1 MGIAERS
8 NRSFGPYPGGMP
20 TGLPITLPS
29 AKELT
34 EFCRKS
40 KIQELG
46 IFGHVFDSDFGDD
59 AMVEVV
65 IRFRHGQFILPE
77 LGRMEV
83 ALGTMFG
90 RSVKMIERA
99 QVDASFN
106 PILRQRLGKSLK
118 VLYREIM

>member
-8 NRSFGPYPGGMP
+8 NRPFGAYPGGMP
-20 TGLPITLPS
+20 VGLPITLPT

-34 EFCRKS
+34 EFCRRS

-46 IFGHVFDSDFGDD
+46 IFGHIFDADFADD
-59 AMVEVV
+59 ATVEVLV
-65 IRFRHGQFILPE
+65 HFRQGQFVLPE
-77 LGRMEV
+77 LSRLE
-83 ALGTMFG
+83 LGLGSMFQ
-90 RSVKMIERA
+90 RSSVKVVERA

-118 VLYREIM
+118 LLYREF

>member
-8 NRSFGPYPGGMP
+8 NRSFGAYPGGMP

-29 AKELT
+29 ARDLT

-59 AMVEVV
+59 ATVEVLV
-65 IRFRHGQFILPE
+65 HFRHGQFILPE
-77 LGRMEV
+77 LSRVEL

-90 RSVKMIERA
+90 RGVKMIERA

-118 VLYREIM
+118 LLYREM